1 VTGPP
6 ASPKLVSSL
15 AVAQQ
20 RWKAVEKRLREALRR
35 GADWPLLHEIDSV
48 VGAYAE
54 ASKEERGASEGL
66 EMQMDDGFHRL
77 MLHGVCQVR
86 LRRFQGEVLGNWR
99 VSSAFLVALP
109 GCPTKSRGWHPWAS

>member
-1 VTGPP
+1 MTGPP

-15 AVAQQ
+15 ATAQQ

-35 GADWPLLHEIDSV
+35 GADWPLLHEIDAV

-54 ASKEERGASEGL
+54 ASKEGRGASEGL

-77 MLHGVCQVR
+77 MLHGVCQVS
-86 LRRFQGEVLGNWR
+86 LRRFQGELSGWVGWIWKTGHLGKCHADGTNQER
-99 VSSAFLVALP
+99 VES
-109 GCPTKSRGWHPWAS
+109 